1 MRENVRVLV
10 DIKDIINKKIRRWEI
25 EHAGKIL
32 EQKLVNPEVLQWSL
46 IINLRRKNKSLTIYK
61 KRTISVVLWLL
72 VRYVSLT
79 DRSHTKFRSY
89 PISNRCARIGKE
101 LFSSFNVPTCR
112 GTGAPQPPSWTD
124 ASLVVATTQQQ
135 HRGRMTQQMNRG
147 RTSRYQLNW
156 PQTDR
161 PAVLHRELWASD
173 SISSA
178 HWYGMLGIHE
188 YLTVMKRP
196 TLLGRTSPSTS
207 SWKSA
212 GMGGCSVR
220 TVISMLYF

>member
-32 EQKLVNPEVLQWSL
+32 EQKLVNPEALQWSL

-61 KRTISVVLWLL
+61 KRIISAVLWLL

-161 PAVLHRELWASD
+161 PAVLHRELWLHQQRTLVRDAGD
-173 SISSA
+173 SRVLDRHEEANIIGADISLDVKLEVR
-178 HWYGMLGIHE
+178 WYGWVL
-188 YLTVMKRP
+188 
-196 TLLGRTSPSTS
+196 
-207 SWKSA
+207 
-212 GMGGCSVR
+212 CSR
-220 TVISMLYF
+220 GN

>member
-32 EQKLVNPEVLQWSL
+32 EQKLVNPEALQWSL

-161 PAVLHRELWASD
+161 PAVLHRELWLHQQRTLVRDAGD
-173 SISSA
+173 SRVLDRHEEANIIGADISLDVKLEVR
-178 HWYGMLGIHE
+178 WYGWVL
-188 YLTVMKRP
+188 
-196 TLLGRTSPSTS
+196 
-207 SWKSA
+207 
-212 GMGGCSVR
+212 CSHGN
-220 TVISMLYF
+220 